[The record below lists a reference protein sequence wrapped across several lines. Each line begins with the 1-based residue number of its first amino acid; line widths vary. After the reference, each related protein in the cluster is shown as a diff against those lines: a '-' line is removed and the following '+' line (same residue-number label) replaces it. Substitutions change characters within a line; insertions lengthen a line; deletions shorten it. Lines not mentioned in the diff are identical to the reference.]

1 MTLAAAPTD
10 FAPSE
15 SVPNFL
21 PMNALPPIP
30 AASGAVAR
38 PGSPNRHRWTA
49 VVAVA
54 GALVI
59 AGCHPEPTTKAP
71 ESLPPVAVTLV
82 TVETQGLLSV
92 EDVVGTVRAKL
103 RAAVEA
109 KIQGRIEALLVV
121 PGQSVKAGD
130 TLASLD
136 AREVKARMDSALAV
150 REQAAR
156 DLERLRKLVKDGAA
170 TAAELD
176 AAEARQRVA
185 AAAVTE
191 AETMLGHARV
201 VAPFAGVITRKLAD
215 VGDLANPGR
224 PLVEIEDPSQLR
236 FEADVPEAL
245 VDRMKLGAKLPV
257 LVSPVN
263 GSVEGVVGEIAPVA
277 ETVSRT
283 YLVKLDL
290 PVIAGLRA
298 GQFGRV
304 AVPTGDAAVPHVPAS
319 AIIRR
324 GQLEYA
330 FVAAGSKA
338 QLRLIRTGKRFGSEV
353 EVVSGLDTG
362 EKVVAD
368 PSQIQDGQ
376 PVEVR

>member
-1 MTLAAAPTD
+1 
-10 FAPSE
+10 
-15 SVPNFL
+15 
-21 PMNALPPIP
+21 MNALPLISD
-30 AASGAVAR
+30 ASGVTAR
-38 PGSPNRHRWTA
+38 PDSPNRHRWTA
-49 VVAVA
+49 VAAIV

-71 ESLPPVAVTLV
+71 DSLPPVAVTLV
-82 TVETQGLLSV
+82 TVETQGLPSA

-109 KIQGRIEALLVV
+109 KIQGRIESLLVV

-136 AREVKARMDSALAV
+136 AREVKARVDSALAL
-150 REQAAR
+150 RDQAVR
-156 DLERLRKLVKDGAA
+156 DLDRIRQLVKDGAA

-201 VAPFAGVITRKLAD
+201 VAPFAGVITRKLTD
-215 VGDLANPGR
+215 VGDLATPGR
-224 PLVEIEDPSQLR
+224 PLVEIEDPAQLR

-245 VDRMKLGAKLPV
+245 VERVKLGTKLPV
-257 LVSPVN
+257 RVSSVN

-277 ETVSRT
+277 EAVSRT

-290 PVIAGLRA
+290 PPVAGLRA

-304 AVPTGDAAVPHVPAS
+304 AVPTGDASVPHIPAS
-319 AIIRR
+319 AIIQR
-324 GQLEYA
+324 GQLEYV
-330 FVAAGSKA
+330 FVAEAGKA

-353 EVVSGLDTG
+353 EVVSGLSAG
-362 EKVVAD
+362 EKAVAVD
-368 PSQIQDGQ
+368 PAKVQDGQ
-376 PVEVR
+376 PLEVKP